1 MNSNCSPDNLVEEE
15 EEGGVW
21 REGYATRGSGVIA
34 VGEEANPPVVAAD
47 GERAGLDGNSGG
59 DALDDV
65 VAVDLEVVV
74 PGCIVGDNGGG
85 TRGPQRFAA
94 AGGGRQGEPSLSPTP
109 LARDQP
115 RPFCFAAAGRTRGF
129 SEASGVGNWGFW
141 EPGEGKVMGW
151 VQGGT
156 ETVRY
161 SDGVECVLFF
171 SFFLYFPFSL
181 HSDINSFF
189 LVNSFCF
196 I

>member
-1 MNSNCSPDNLVEEE
+1 MSLAGHRKPTPLPKLCTTSGNDLSFFSVLFRFRNKEARSSPMNSNCSPDNLVEEE

-59 DALDDV
+59 DALDGV

-85 TRGPQRFAA
+85 TRGPQRVAA
-94 AGGGRQGEPSLSPTP
+94 AGGGRHGELSLSPTP

-141 EPGEGKVMGW
+141 EPGEGK
-151 VQGGT
+151 
-156 ETVRY
+156 
-161 SDGVECVLFF
+161 
-171 SFFLYFPFSL
+171 
-181 HSDINSFF
+181 
-189 LVNSFCF
+189 
-196 I
+196 